1 MRWECRER
9 FPHRRLQRQPLVRR
23 SRHAPR
29 HVRHARAVM
38 HVGVA
43 NPRWRGKCSRHSRC
57 MRNPQFY
64 VYGKRPM
71 NFAIRSQCR
80 IQSRCCCSG
89 IPNLNIFCG
98 GISRGHQFI
107 LWQFCISID
116 LKKIATTCHSLWG
129 QLMTWYVELY
139 TVYHTLRWMI
149 TCILSFIGIWGH
161 WNINEI
167 NKIIPISVCLLNNNV
182 VGYVYDRL

>member
-1 MRWECRER
+1 MIAVVVCATTPAQSEAVTLITPQIEKVHGQLDNSPDSKVHGPTWGPSGSCR
-9 FPHRRLQRQPLVRR
+9 PQP
-23 SRHAPR
+23 
-29 HVRHARAVM
+29 
-38 HVGVA
+38 G
-43 NPRWRGKCSRHSRC
+43 
-57 MRNPQFY
+57 
-64 VYGKRPM
+64 PM
-71 NFAIRSQCR
+71 LPPWASCQICKIAGCACAGNAGSVF
-80 IQSRCCCSG
+80 
-89 IPNLNIFCG
+89 
-98 GISRGHQFI
+98 

-129 QLMTWYVELY
+129 QLMTWYVEFY